1 MTALPQL
8 TYSWDSPAVAVSRV
22 RLAGNLVN
30 ENADLLLEAI
40 LEDLSVHPAAR
51 ELHVDCADVELCDS
65 RGLSVLLMLR
75 RHTES
80 IGVALHIPNR
90 GQALGRLLERTGT
103 LEYLVADSR
112 AAVQD
117 EETSG

>member
-1 MTALPQL
+1 MPALPQL

-40 LEDLSVHPAAR
+40 IEDLSVHPGVR
-51 ELHVDCADVELCDS
+51 ELHVA
-65 RGLSVLLMLR
+65 
-75 RHTES
+75 
-80 IGVALHIPNR
+80 NR
-90 GQALGRLLERTGT
+90 GQALRHLLERTGT
-103 LEYLVADSR
+103 AEYLVGAPC
-112 AAVQD
+112 AAVPD